1 MALAAVLLLAPTA
14 KAQGIHFD
22 PTSGFTFDKYVKDK
36 NPNADGEYTLHIET
50 FATGEVTVKKVA
62 KPSDVVLVLDASG
75 SMGSQMLHP
84 TYKVRQGN
92 TANLTYSGT
101 TGGDTTGVTC
111 TFVRYPDNANGKLYP
126 IVHGAQDTNGGTTNN
141 DFWLWF
147 KTDDGQTKYIYGDWN
162 AANPDA
168 WIHDERPSVG
178 QYPRQNSVI
187 AKGPFYKY
195 PTRQQA
201 IKYAV
206 GRFID
211 SIRQNDIE
219 DVQPYLESGQVG
231 NQISIVQFTG
241 TNSPS
246 QITGEYPDYVAE
258 DKTNSAGK
266 LSKTLI
272 GFTPVSVQGDLES
285 LTNVNAL
292 KTAANSLSASGN
304 TPQDTGL
311 KIAQLLIQN
320 LDQTLPAFVGSAQK
334 RLRTVVFFTD
344 GAPDCGKVRTAN
356 TIKKSS
362 IEFAYDMKM
371 NYGVKLFSIG
381 FNPGG
386 NATFL
391 KYVSSNYPDA
401 ATTNGS
407 SYSGTEVPWTTPG
420 ANPRFAN
427 DTPHYYMDAG
437 SADMTAIFEAIA
449 DDIGGGS
456 TSDHDNTPLLSV
468 DMVSNSFQLPANA
481 DASRVKVW
489 TAQCLGTTGE
499 TFEDEKGKVHDVLAF
514 ADSIEVNATTGGRA
528 PVSIWLQVPEL
539 DEQGNPVIDEYN
551 KPKKVWEKKTIDID
565 ADITVN
571 VDKSTNTVTV
581 GGFEY
586 EDLWCG
592 LDPKHENEEQYDN
605 ADYPDTYVQGYRGFK
620 IIMEFPIVV
629 KDGATGGPAV
639 PTNLSSSG
647 VYTTNDDGS
656 LGDPIIEYP
665 LPDLPIPINLVIEK
679 HGLRPGESASFTI
692 LKKEVNPADPNDNPY
707 VPYNR
712 VTLKGTE
719 DGTPAVERLLNLD
732 PTYYYKIWEEGW
744 SWSYSNQAQDLD
756 NAPTTETVKDNKFVI
771 KNTYDD
777 PDIKHAEASKRN
789 VMEKTTSSTTTP

>member
-1 MALAAVLLLAPTA
+1 MALAAVLLLATTA

-62 KPSDVVLVLDASG
+62 KPSDVVLVLDGSG
-75 SMGSQMLHP
+75 SMGTLMVHP
-84 TYKVRQGN
+84 TYKVRQKDN
-92 TANLTYSGT
+92 ASVTYSGT
-101 TGGDTTGVTC
+101 SEGDTTKNSC

-126 IVHGAQDTNGGTTNN
+126 IVHERNDTNGGTSYN
-141 DFWLWF
+141 DYWLWF
-147 KTDDGQTKYIYGDWN
+147 KTDDGQTKYLYGTWSATN
-162 AANPDA
+162 TEA
-168 WIHDERPSVG
+168 WVHDERPAVG
-178 QYPRQNSVI
+178 TYPKNNSVI

-211 SIRQNDIE
+211 AIRQNDVE

-241 TNSPS
+241 KNTPS
-246 QITGEYPDYVAE
+246 DIKGEYPNY
-258 DKTNSAGK
+258 SAVDADGRY
-266 LSKTLI
+266 SKTLI
-272 GFTPVSVQGDLES
+272 GFTTLD
-285 LTNVNAL
+285 TDANVTAL
-292 KTAANSLSASGN
+292 KNAANSLVASGN
-304 TPQDTGL
+304 TPHDTGL
-311 KIAQLLIQN
+311 KIAQMLIQK
-320 LDQTLPAFVGSAQK
+320 LDESLPAYVGSAQK
-334 RLRTVVFFTD
+334 RLKTVVFFTD
-344 GAPDCGKVRTAN
+344 GKSVPGSGTAASCH
-356 TIKKSS
+356 KSC
-362 IEFAYDMKM
+362 IEYVYDLKM
-371 NYGVKLFSIG
+371 NYGVKVFSIG
-381 FNPGG
+381 FTPDAGDE
-386 NATFL
+386 TFL
-391 KYVSSNYPDA
+391 RYVSSNYPNA
-401 ATTNGS
+401 TTTNGT
-407 SYSGTEVPWTTPG
+407 SYNGTIVPWTTPG
-420 ANPRFAN
+420 ANPRFVT
-427 DTPHYYMDAG
+427 DTPHYYMDG
-437 SADMTAIFEAIA
+437 GKADMTAIFEAIA

-539 DEQGNPVIDEYN
+539 DDQGNPVLDEYN
-551 KPKKVWEKKTIDID
+551 KPKKVWEEKTIDID

-592 LDPKHENEEQYDN
+592 LDPKHENEEQYDS

-629 KDGATGGPAV
+629 KDGATGGPDV

-647 VYTTNDDGS
+647 VYTTNDDGTM
-656 LGDPIIEYP
+656 GDPIIEYP
-665 LPDLPIPINLVIEK
+665 LPSLPIPINLVIEK

-692 LKKEVNPADPNDNPY
+692 LKKEVHPADPNNNPY

-719 DGTPAVERLLNLD
+719 DGSPAVERLLNLD

-744 SWSYSNQAQDLD
+744 SWSYTNQAQDLD
-756 NAPTTETVKDNKFVI
+756 DAPTTETVKDNKFVI

-789 VMEKTTSSTTTP
+789 VMEKTTSSTTNP